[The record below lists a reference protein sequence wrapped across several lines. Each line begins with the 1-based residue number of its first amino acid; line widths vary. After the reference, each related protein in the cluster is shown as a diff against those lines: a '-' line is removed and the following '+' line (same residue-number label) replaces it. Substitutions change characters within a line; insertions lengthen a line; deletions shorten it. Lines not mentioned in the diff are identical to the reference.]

1 MVDPDILIDEESEL
15 NPLSVYAETKVGTE
29 RSLLDMSSKDTLG
42 VTVLRFATL
51 FGLSPRVRL
60 DLTVNEFTTELMATR
75 KLSVFGEQFWRP
87 YVHVR
92 DAARAIVLVLN
103 SPASKVEGKVFNVG
117 DTNQNYTKGG
127 LVQEICDRI
136 GGEFD
141 IERVRKEED
150 PRDYRVSFE
159 KIKQELDF
167 KITRTVSDGI
177 EEIVDAV
184 NQGALADLDNPR
196 YRN

>member
-1 MVDPDILIDEESEL
+1 
-15 NPLSVYAETKVGTE
+15 
-29 RSLLDMSSKDTLG
+29 
-42 VTVLRFATL
+42 
-51 FGLSPRVRL
+51 
-60 DLTVNEFTTELMATR
+60 
-75 KLSVFGEQFWRP
+75 
-87 YVHVR
+87 VR